1 MLLFIERHE
10 YDLSHTV
17 RENLTVGDI
26 LKGIDSFS
34 KAEKGYTPK
43 YVGYCY
49 NKEVDDVVF
58 FLPKVVLTGE
68 ENDEKNNI
76 TIFGVSPQDIIDINS
91 DAIKSKFTEE
101 VYNKYKDF
109 LSTLSI
115 WVYRALNEYKRKNNE
130 NILIGKEYQ
139 SVSNGQKTKFN
150 TLFDVIIAL
159 RDFNKN
165 NQDYFTF
172 IAKTVHS
179 GFNKIHWQKT
189 INHTTPYFCKGK
201 PIYANPINRK
211 KKINFDEELLI
222 IYFSILNY
230 IAKVYGFSFDIN
242 LNYELID
249 IDKLK
254 TVYIDKNYGCYR
266 LNQIKYKY
274 FADKALLI
282 WNLCYAFFDRE
293 HDIAINKQN
302 KDVLLAKDFEHVF
315 EMIIDHLI
323 VGDDNVIVDDKKIN
337 NELTQQR
344 DGKIVDHLFTDT
356 SLFDDS
362 KTYYIADSKYYK
374 RSKDGTV
381 SLDKT
386 SVYKQF
392 TYAKN
397 IIQLNIEH
405 DILQLRDPL
414 TEGYNPIPNFFIS
427 AIIPTQGEKSL
438 SFKDARIR
446 VQDSKIYFMQQYD
459 NRFFDRDTL
468 LLCHFD
474 VNFLFI
480 LSLFGENN
488 TQIQAEWRTEVRK
501 KFKEQIQS
509 ILNSLYIFYSLTPL
523 DNTDVEKFINEHF
536 KLLNGKI
543 YKVNENKFILA
554 LIDTDARN
562 KWKEI
567 KNFKDIETN
576 INFEDIKEENE
587 DIIEKLK
594 SAFEF
599 SSIKA

>member
-1 MLLFIERHE
+1 MLLFIERHK

-17 RENLTVGDI
+17 RENLTVRDI
-26 LKGIDSFS
+26 LKGIVSFP
-34 KAEKGYTPK
+34 KTENNYTPK

-58 FLPKVVLTGE
+58 FLPKVVLKGDETGKKTDE
-68 ENDEKNNI
+68 ENNS
-76 TIFGVSPQDIIDINS
+76 TIFGVSPLDIIDIDS
-91 DAIKSKFTEE
+91 DATKSKFTED
-101 VYNKYKDF
+101 VYKKYKEF

-115 WVYRALNEYKRKNNE
+115 WVYRALNEYKRKNND
-130 NILIGKEYQ
+130 NILIDKEYQ

-201 PIYANPINRK
+201 PIYANPVNKK

-230 IAKVYGFSFDIN
+230 IAKVYGFNFDIN
-242 LNYELID
+242 INYELID
-249 IDKLK
+249 MDKLK
-254 TVYIDKNYGCYR
+254 AIYIGQNYGCYR

-315 EMIIDHLI
+315 EMIIDDLL
-323 VGDDNVIVDDKKIN
+323 VGDEKLNSKLIK
-337 NELTQQR
+337 QP
-344 DGKIVDHLFTDT
+344 DGKIVDHLFTDK
-356 SLFDDS
+356 SIFGDS

-374 RSKDGTV
+374 RSPKDGEV
-381 SLDKT
+381 SLSKE

-397 IIQLNIEH
+397 IIQLNIEAEIFS
-405 DILQLRDPL
+405 DTPPIKLRDPL

-427 AIIPTQGEKSL
+427 ARIPTEEEGF
-438 SFKDARIR
+438 SFDDRQIKK
-446 VQDSKIYFMQQYD
+446 QDKIYFSRQFE

-468 LLCHFD
+468 WLCHFD
-474 VNFLFI
+474 VNFLYI
-480 LSLFGENN
+480 
-488 TQIQAEWRTEVRK
+488 I
-501 KFKEQIQS
+501 
-509 ILNSLYIFYSLTPL
+509 SLYGSGNLQNQATWRSDVREKFRNEIRQTLNKLYNFYKLTPHKGI
-523 DNTDVEKFINEHF
+523 DSKEFITKNF
-536 KLLNGKI
+536 KYLNGKLHRPEG
-543 YKVNENKFILA
+543 ENDCLILA
-554 LIDTDARN
+554 LVNEKADKWEGIENIKKCKIDFEPIENNMLEVLLD
-562 KWKEI
+562 
-567 KNFKDIETN
+567 NFS
-576 INFEDIKEENE
+576 
-587 DIIEKLK
+587 IEKIFL
-594 SAFEF
+594 
-599 SSIKA
+599 

>member
-1 MLLFIERHE
+1 MLLFIERNQYE
-10 YDLSHTV
+10 LSHTV
-17 RENLTVGDI
+17 RDNLTVRDI
-26 LKGIDSFS
+26 LKGIVSIPI
-34 KAEKGYTPK
+34 KEKSYTPK

-58 FLPKVVLTGE
+58 FLPKVVLTGKEDDE
-68 ENDEKNNI
+68 ENNS
-76 TIFGVSPQDIIDINS
+76 TIFDVNPQELIDFNS
-91 DAIKSKFTEE
+91 IKE
-101 VYNKYKDF
+101 NNDYKEF

-115 WVYRALNEYKRKNNE
+115 WVYRALNVYNNLH
-130 NILIGKEYQ
+130 NDKILESQKYQ
-139 SVSNGQKTKFN
+139 SVSNGQKTKCN

-230 IAKVYGFSFDIN
+230 IEKSYGFSFDIN
-242 LNYELID
+242 LNYELISLK
-249 IDKLK
+249 KLK
-254 TVYIDKNYGCYR
+254 EVYINQNYGCYR

-302 KDVLLAKDFEHVF
+302 KDVLLAKDFEHIF
-315 EMIIDHLI
+315 EKIIDHLI

-356 SLFDDS
+356 SLFDDKS

-374 RSKDGTV
+374 RSKEGTV

-405 DILQLRDPL
+405 NILQLRDPL

-438 SFKDARIR
+438 SFEDEQIR
-446 VQDSKIYFMQQYD
+446 VQDRKIYFMQQYD

-488 TQIQAEWRTEVRK
+488 AQRQVEWRTEVRK
-501 KFKEQIQS
+501 EFKEQIRDT
-509 ILNSLYIFYSLTPL
+509 IFSLYTFYSLTPHN
-523 DNTDVEKFINEHF
+523 DTNVEEFINEHF

-543 YKVNENKFILA
+543 YRVNENEFILA
-554 LIDTDARN
+554 LIDTNKCN

-567 KNFKDIETN
+567 KNFKDIEKN
-576 INFEDIKEENE
+576 INFEDIKKKNE

-599 SSIKA
+599 EPKA